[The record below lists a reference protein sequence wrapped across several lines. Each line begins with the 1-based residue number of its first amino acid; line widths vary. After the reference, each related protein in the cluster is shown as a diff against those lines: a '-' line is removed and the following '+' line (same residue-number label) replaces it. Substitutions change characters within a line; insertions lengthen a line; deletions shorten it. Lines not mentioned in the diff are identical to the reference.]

1 MGGLCSGSS
10 GSQQTISASNNQIPC
25 HASTLNQPS
34 MPYSYGKPITVEQL
48 TRLRLEF
55 WSTRVG
61 GDVNMWQ
68 ALKSASEALISNDI
82 DMARAILGASEIT
95 ITNGSIGTCY
105 DTRFIISLSYHYHI
119 IIISLSYHYHIYT
132 ILADTCM

>member
-1 MGGLCSGSS
+1 MGGLCSIP
-10 GSQQTISASNNQIPC
+10 GSQQTISASSNNQLPC
-25 HASTLNQPS
+25 DSSSLKQPS
-34 MPYSYGKPITVEQL
+34 TQYSYGKAITVEQL
-48 TRLRLEF
+48 DKLRLEF

-82 DMARAILGASEIT
+82 DMARAILSASEIT

-105 DTRFIISLSYHYHI
+105 DTRFLYHYFSLS
-119 IIISLSYHYHIYT
+119 SYH
-132 ILADTCM
+132 